1 MGLVEGSGICIA
13 TSSSGVNSPV
23 TVSPMPSRQRS
34 VERPQTCASSPRR
47 DAVTRTSESNG
58 KRGLRRCSG
67 WRPLA
72 LEPNMAIAGRDYVPD
87 YITPIRLG
95 MVANYGRG
103 NVISAD
109 RTPEISPCS
118 KSSYFQMQ
126 PESWL
131 SHSPPGITYG
141 SPPVLNR
148 LSADRGPRLALLI
161 IVNLRQTFEEGSCF
175 RFQSEKAQS
184 RQDSRDSQ
192 MIVISR
198 RKPDSRLGRKI
209 ASPSDLDLFGK
220 IDLQPIELHHAQ
232 KRDSQ
237 VLVQLGSLSKLL
249 H

>member
-1 MGLVEGSGICIA
+1 
-13 TSSSGVNSPV
+13 
-23 TVSPMPSRQRS
+23 
-34 VERPQTCASSPRR
+34 
-47 DAVTRTSESNG
+47 
-58 KRGLRRCSG
+58 
-67 WRPLA
+67 
-72 LEPNMAIAGRDYVPD
+72 
-87 YITPIRLG
+87 
-95 MVANYGRG
+95 
-103 NVISAD
+103 
-109 RTPEISPCS
+109 
-118 KSSYFQMQ
+118 MQ

-175 RFQSEKAQS
+175 RFQSEKAQAP
-184 RQDSRDSQ
+184 QDSRDSQ